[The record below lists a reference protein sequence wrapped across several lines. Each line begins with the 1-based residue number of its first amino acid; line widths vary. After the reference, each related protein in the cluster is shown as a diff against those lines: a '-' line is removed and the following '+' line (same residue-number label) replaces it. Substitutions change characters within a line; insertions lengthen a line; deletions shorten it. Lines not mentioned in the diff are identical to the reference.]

1 MNFKKFLD
9 ERNIEY
15 HYYGEHNVL
24 SINYDNVEN
33 RVEVKET
40 IDELCKT
47 YGFIN
52 GVRITGR
59 AVLEVSK
66 NPQVIKEFGFES
78 EPYSF

>member
-1 MNFKKFLD
+1 MNIKNFLD

-15 HYYGEHNVL
+15 HYYDNHNVL

-33 RVEVKET
+33 KTEVNEFIKR
-40 IDELCKT
+40 ICKQ

-52 GVRITGR
+52 GVRVNGK

-66 NPQVIKEFGFES
+66 NPQVIKECGFES
-78 EPYSF
+78 ESY